1 MSNVSPAE
9 KLSGVT
15 ISNLSKVI
23 REQGFSSLWRGN
35 NVNMYRQLM
44 LIGLNVTVYDKI
56 KNAYMPLDQ
65 SRYSGIDYY
74 WRFLGAAS
82 MTCSL
87 TAAVAYPLDLI
98 HTRISSD
105 ITKKGGQR
113 LFTTTFDC
121 FNRTNIDEGRKG
133 LYKGVEVSMASSAA
147 RCLMTLP
154 VLDLVKSNSKLIEG
168 ENKMVK
174 EFNQKLGIA
183 LLSSLVMS
191 TLLYPLDTVKR
202 NLQLN
207 GARGHY
213 TLYSG
218 SLDCIK

>member
-1 MSNVSPAE
+1 MANVSPAD

-35 NVNMYRQLM
+35 NVNMYRHLM

-56 KNAYMPLDQ
+56 KNAYMPLDE

-74 WRFLGAAS
+74 WRFLASAS
-82 MTCSL
+82 MICSV
-87 TAAVAYPLDLI
+87 TAAFAYPLDLI
-98 HTRISSD
+98 HTRITSD
-105 ITKKGGQR
+105 MSKKGQQR

-133 LYKGVEVSMASSAA
+133 LFKGVEVSMASSAA
-147 RCLMTLP
+147 RCLLTLP
-154 VLDLVKSNSKLIEG
+154 VLDFVRSNSKLVEG

-174 EFNQKLGIA
+174 EFNQKLGISLMA
-183 LLSSLVMS
+183 SLVIS
-191 TLLYPLDTVKR
+191 SIIYPFDTIKR
-202 NLQLN
+202 NMQLN

-213 TLYSG
+213 TQYKG
-218 SLDCIK
+218 AFDCFK